1 MANEWFYAA
10 CAKMQV
16 NNSEPFILSFE
27 DTAFRDM
34 AEQIPNVDFNDLCIF
49 ALISPFFTPNVTNMD
64 QNWSAR
70 LPRLNF
76 TAIPED
82 MVMLGRQVNSLSNPY
97 PENRTGLVCF
107 TKESFKALMMQEP
120 PTTDMTPQEWQDLVI
135 STPFD
140 ELQSLLETF
149 GSSPFKINGTRST
162 LRIMPCSREEIKSL
176 DPYGGLDAPR
186 VDIFNLVK
194 ERLTNT
200 VKQLDDKGLEPA
212 KYYAG
217 GNYIEFVA
225 ECSISISETM
235 PTNPQL

>member
-10 CAKMQV
+10 CAKVQI
-16 NNSEPFILSFE
+16 NDADPFILSFE

-34 AEQIPNVDFNDLCIF
+34 AEQVPNVDFNDLCIF
-49 ALISPFFTPNVTNMD
+49 ALISPFFTPNATSTN
-64 QNWSAR
+64 QNWGPH
-70 LPRLNF
+70 LPSINL
-76 TAIPED
+76 TAIPEEA
-82 MVMLGRQVNSLSNPY
+82 VMLGHQVRSSSSPY
-97 PENRTGLVCF
+97 PEDRTGLVCF
-107 TKESFKALMMQEP
+107 TKEAFKALISQEL
-120 PTTDMTPQEWQDLVI
+120 PTMDMTQQEWQDLVI
-135 STPFD
+135 GTPFD
-140 ELQSLLETF
+140 ELQSLLESF
-149 GSSPFKINGTRST
+149 GIPFKINGTKST
-162 LRIMPCSREEIKSL
+162 LRIIPCSQTEIDDL
-176 DPYGGLDAPR
+176 DPFGGLDAPR

-225 ECSISISETM
+225 ECSISIPETM

>member
-10 CAKMQV
+10 CAKVQI
-16 NNSEPFILSFE
+16 NDADPLILSFE

-34 AEQIPNVDFNDLCIF
+34 ADQIPNVDFNDLCIF
-49 ALISPFFTPNVTNMD
+49 ALISPFFAPNATNIS
-64 QNWSAR
+64 QTWTLH
-70 LPRLNF
+70 LPRINF
-76 TAIPED
+76 TAIPKE
-82 MVMLGRQVNSLSNPY
+82 MVILGQQATILSRPY

-107 TKESFKALMMQEP
+107 TKESFKVLMMQEP
-120 PTTDMTPQEWQDLVI
+120 PTMDMTQQEWQDLVI
-135 STPFD
+135 GTPFD
-140 ELQSLLETF
+140 ELQSLLEPF
-149 GSSPFKINGTRST
+149 GEPFKINGTKST
-162 LRIMPCSREEIKSL
+162 LRIMPCSREEIESL
-176 DPYGGLDAPR
+176 DPFGGLDAPR

-235 PTNPQL
+235 PTNSQLE